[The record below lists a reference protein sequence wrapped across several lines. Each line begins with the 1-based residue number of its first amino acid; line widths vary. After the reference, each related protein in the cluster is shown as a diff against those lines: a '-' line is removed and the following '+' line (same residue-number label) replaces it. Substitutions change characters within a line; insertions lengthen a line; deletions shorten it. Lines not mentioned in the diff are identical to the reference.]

1 MSKIKDFDC
10 VEMKAKI
17 QAQLLEEAER
27 LGEEEAR
34 RMQWERA
41 LRSPVLGEFI
51 ERLQKRE
58 PAKAR

>member
-1 MSKIKDFDC
+1 MSRKKDFDC
-10 VEMKAKI
+10 VEMKAGI

-41 LRSPVLGEFI
+41 LRTPVLGEFI
-51 ERLQKRE
+51 ERRQERE

>member
-1 MSKIKDFDC
+1 MGKGKDFDC
-10 VEMKAKI
+10 VEMKARI
-17 QAQLLEEAER
+17 QARLIEEAER

-41 LRSPVLGEFI
+41 LRTPVLGEFI
-51 ERLQKRE
+51 EQLQERE